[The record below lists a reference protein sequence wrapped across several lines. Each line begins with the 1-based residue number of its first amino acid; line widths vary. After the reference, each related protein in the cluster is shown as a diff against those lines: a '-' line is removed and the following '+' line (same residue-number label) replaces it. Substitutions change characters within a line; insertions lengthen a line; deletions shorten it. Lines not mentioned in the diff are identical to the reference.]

1 MCFPSDWRL
10 QVFQIC
16 YAKMVLSLQIPSS
29 RFRKMF
35 PTGSEL
41 CKVSPRSHYT
51 IPLEENS
58 GKNVPWGLLLDLFL
72 PQLDKITLSDDFVA
86 LISKGLCFRKC
97 KYLSKVVGIRK
108 REMSSCAFISGIRV
122 QTPGSQEEMPLA
134 LSFLAF
140 HSLKECMFPSILFA
154 ESNPIFVNFCLEVIF
169 K

>member
-1 MCFPSDWRL
+1 MQKWYFLFR
-10 QVFQIC
+10 
-16 YAKMVLSLQIPSS
+16 YRVLGSE
-29 RFRKMF
+29 KHF

-41 CKVSPRSHYT
+41 CKGTPRSHYT
-51 IPLEENS
+51 IPLEKNS

-72 PQLDKITLSDDFVA
+72 PQVSEITLSDNFVA
-86 LISKGLCFRKC
+86 LISKDLCFRKRR
-97 KYLSKVVGIRK
+97 YLSKVVGLRK

-122 QTPGSQEEMPLA
+122 QTSLQSQKEMPLV

-154 ESNPIFVNFCLEVIF
+154 ESNPIFANFCLEVIF